1 MPSQNQIKMTAPQ
14 SAGWKWKC
22 WENSNILIF

>member
-14 SAGWKWKC
+14 SAGWKWKM
-22 WENSNILIF
+22 LGKF